1 MTPSHML
8 VALGKQPTITRADL
22 DGCRRLLMASAQHTQ
37 SVIEK
42 LASTEDPITFLA
54 KLKFEKTG
62 CDPLDVRKSLNLIE
76 QLNQTFTYMASFNG
90 AEFLFSR
97 HEDMRSLRLNL
108 GTSRG
113 FDIESDQAGG
123 IAAEVFSAV
132 TPKNNQKLIKDVK
145 KVTGS
150 QAKHRYVL
158 FTSPEYTQA
167 GPYSDGSVSVEIG
180 VWSLGYPPY
189 LRAMTETTPC

>member
-1 MTPSHML
+1 MTTSHTL
-8 VALGKQPTITRADL
+8 DALGKQPTITRADL
-22 DGCRRLLMASAQHTQ
+22 GGYRRLLMASAQHTQ
-37 SVIEK
+37 LAIEK
-42 LASTEDPITFLA
+42 LASTEDPIAFLA

-90 AEFLFSR
+90 AEFLFTR
-97 HEDMRSLRLNL
+97 HEDVRSLKLNL

-132 TPKNNQKLIKDVK
+132 TPKNNQKLGKDVK
-145 KVTGS
+145 RVSGS

-158 FTSPEYTQA
+158 FTSPECTRA
-167 GPYSDGSVSVEIG
+167 GPYSSRSGSPEIC
-180 VWSLGYPPY
+180 VWSLGYPPC
-189 LRAMTETTPC
+189 LLAMRTPC